1 MPEPRTYH
9 LPNNAT
15 LACIGIEHPGLAKAI
30 KYHDTDFVVSDITE
44 LEGQR

>member
-9 LPNNAT
+9 WPNNT
-15 LACIGIEHPGLAKAI
+15 PLACIGIERPGLARAI